1 MVRVGT
7 TATGFETKD
16 EKIHRSRS
24 DWRGRPPAPAH
35 PRFGVQGFYRRRL
48 RGHQHARHRD
58 ASQGFETR
66 SLCEFRQQACD
77 ARRLHRKPRRSDADA
92 FGPARAAQ
100 PRDFWH
106 RPLPRL
112 RRTSCARAVI
122 RRSSQRFGWR
132 SRKRR
137 APRKSPR
144 RSIRQAARRRAARSS
159 GYSRTRNRPGSSAPE
174 GRRRWRRNIWD
185 SSGRVLMVSLL
196 LGIAAAPK
204 PSEAEHRAAKATAA
218 FMQLHEPRD
227 TDQISRRS

>member
-100 PRDFWH
+100 PRRLWH

-174 GRRRWRRNIWD
+174 EPAEMAAQYLGLLWE
-185 SSGRVLMVSLL
+185 SMMVSLL